1 MEEDKKFEDL
11 DELYKETPLTEEKE
25 KPNKKTPASAN
36 TITLPKRKPEIAKAF
51 ASTKKLK
58 KEDED
63 ELKSPEDLKKEEQE
77 KKELI
82 LKIESAC
89 QPDLLGGNDQVQTL
103 RKEMKLNQMSLKDL
117 QNAWG
122 KIMTINGSDHPR
134 HFIYQAAIG
143 IARRAEIFLENYP
156 TFQAPGFSNRLAQ
169 NSTFRTKLHMWAL
182 DKFAH
187 SELSNE
193 MSLVYNV
200 FNEYQAARDTAQ
212 KRQIQQEVW
221 GNQSVSQEIVDKFAD
236 L

>member
-25 KPNKKTPASAN
+25 KPSKKSAPSS
-36 TITLPKRKPEIAKAF
+36 TITLPKRKTEIAKAY
-51 ASTKKLK
+51 AAVKKLK
-58 KEDED
+58 KDDDD
-63 ELKSPEDLKKEEQE
+63 ELKTAEELKKEEQD

-82 LKIESAC
+82 LKIEAAC
-89 QPDLLGGNDQVQTL
+89 QPDLLGGNDQVLAL
-103 RKEMKLNQMSLKDL
+103 RKELKLTQMSLKDL
-117 QNAWG
+117 QAAWS

-143 IARRAEIFLENYP
+143 IAKRAEIFLENYP

-169 NSTFRTKLHMWAL
+169 NSTFRTKLHMWSL

-193 MSLVYNV
+193 MSLVYNI
-200 FNEYQAARDTAQ
+200 FNEYQSARDTAQ
-212 KRQIQQEVW
+212 RRQLQQEVW
-221 GNQSVSQEIVDKFAD
+221 GNQTVSQEIVDKFAD